1 MVSGILSAPK
11 ADHESSPARPDHRLV
26 FTVLVVAFASFAG
39 ISDLG
44 FQRSIET
51 TMNDASRAN
60 LESIQRVLA
69 RTAAKGIE
77 EVKKEL
83 DELDGVWAGAALLE
97 ISDADGR
104 IIFQSERFQKP
115 YPTLPPTGKGEIT
128 ILAAG
133 KGIQVTRELA
143 AGPVRVSA
151 DPWRDPASSPDY
163 YRKRRKVHALR
174 RQD

>member
-1 MVSGILSAPK
+1 M
-11 ADHESSPARPDHRLV
+11 V

-83 DELDGVWAGAALLE
+83 DELDGVWAGAALH
-97 ISDADGR
+97 ADGGPAAR
-104 IIFQSERFQKP
+104 LV
-115 YPTLPPTGKGEIT
+115 YLPVDNVEAG
-128 ILAAG
+128 LAS
-133 KGIQVTRELA
+133 IRT
-143 AGPVRVSA
+143 
-151 DPWRDPASSPDY
+151 
-163 YRKRRKVHALR
+163 
-174 RQD
+174 

>member
-1 MVSGILSAPK
+1 M
-11 ADHESSPARPDHRLV
+11 V

-97 ISDADGR
+97 ISD
-104 IIFQSERFQKP
+104 IFQSEQFQKP

>member
-11 ADHESSPARPDHRLV
+11 ADHESSPARPDHRMV

-77 EVKKEL
+77 
-83 DELDGVWAGAALLE
+83 
-97 ISDADGR
+97 
-104 IIFQSERFQKP
+104 
-115 YPTLPPTGKGEIT
+115 
-128 ILAAG
+128 
-133 KGIQVTRELA
+133 
-143 AGPVRVSA
+143 
-151 DPWRDPASSPDY
+151 
-163 YRKRRKVHALR
+163 
-174 RQD
+174 